1 MSDVHVSLESKHARN
16 GRNILFSRESSIV
29 SVMDRQSHWYALKVF
44 FNKVFEIEDH
54 LKARGIESYFP
65 TETVLVEKDGKKKKV
80 RRPVISSL
88 VFFRST
94 RHSALEQQKELTDRV
109 LLYVERI
116 GYSREPVAI
125 PDAEMER
132 FRLVASSG
140 EDGLEYFG
148 CDSPEFRKGEHV
160 RVIDGPFKGAEGY
173 IRRVKGNHRLFV
185 SIRGV
190 CAVATSYIPR
200 IFLKKIEP

>member
-1 MSDVHVSLESKHARN
+1 MLE
-16 GRNILFSRESSIV
+16 L
-29 SVMDRQSHWYALKVF
+29 DRQPHWYALKVF
-44 FNKVFEIEDH
+44 FNKVFEIEEH
-54 LKARGIESYFP
+54 LKSREIESYFP
-65 TETVLVEKDGKKKKV
+65 TETMVVEKAGKKKKV

-88 VFFRST
+88 VFFRSS
-94 RHSALEQQKELTDRV
+94 RQVALEQQRELTDRV
-109 LLYVERI
+109 ILYVERI

-125 PDAEMER
+125 PDIEMER

-140 EDGLEYFG
+140 EEGLEYFG
-148 CDSPEFRKGEHV
+148 SDSPEFRKGEHV
-160 RVIDGPFKGAEGY
+160 RVIDGPFKGAEGH
-173 IRRVKGNHRLFV
+173 IRRVKGDYCLFV

>member
-1 MSDVHVSLESKHARN
+1 M
-16 GRNILFSRESSIV
+16 
-29 SVMDRQSHWYALKVF
+29 MDKRPHWYALKVF
-44 FNKVFEIEDH
+44 FNKVFEIEEH
-54 LKARGIESYFP
+54 LKSRGIESYFP
-65 TETVLVEKDGKKKKV
+65 TETVVVEKGGKKKKV

-88 VFFRST
+88 LFFRSS
-94 RHSALEQQKELTDRV
+94 RQVALEQQRELTDRV
-109 LLYVERI
+109 ILYVERI

-125 PDAEMER
+125 PDIEMER

-140 EDGLEYFG
+140 EEGLEYFG
-148 CDSPEFRKGEHV
+148 SDSPEFRKGEHV
-160 RVIDGPFKGAEGY
+160 CVIDGPFKGAEGY
-173 IRRVKGNHRLFV
+173 IRRVKGDHRLFV

>member
-1 MSDVHVSLESKHARN
+1 
-16 GRNILFSRESSIV
+16 
-29 SVMDRQSHWYALKVF
+29 MDADMHHWYAMKVF

-54 LKARGIESYFP
+54 LKSCGVESYFP
-65 TETVLVEKDGKKKKV
+65 TETVVVEKNGRRKKV

-88 VFFRST
+88 VFFRGTCSA
-94 RHSALEQQKELTDRV
+94 ALEQQQMLLDRV
-109 LLYVERI
+109 IVYSNRVGYRRI
-116 GYSREPVAI
+116 PTAI
-125 PDAEMER
+125 PDDEMER

-148 CDSPEFRKGEHV
+148 SDSPEFRKGEHV

-173 IRRVKGNHRLFV
+173 VRRVKGDHRLFV
-185 SIRGV
+185 SVRGV

-200 IFLKKIEP
+200 QYLQKI